1 MITITVPFD
10 NPLNQKT
17 YENIINSL
25 QFHQLQCT
33 CGHSGCLTIHGY
45 YTRSLKKD
53 DSGISLSICRVRCSH
68 CGRTHALLPSLLV
81 PYSQVSLQDQISII
95 SAYEASGDYEKIMA
109 GTPSVDENLIASII
123 KRYGKHWM
131 QKIRSFRIGLS
142 FPPRLV
148 KQCFSFF
155 GNQFMQIRQTPNI
168 LFLTPTQPYRKPL
181 LIPSILK
188 KTRFLKN

>member
-17 YENIINSL
+17 YENIINTL

-33 CGHSGCLTIHGY
+33 CGHSGCLTLHGY

-53 DSGISLSICRVRCSH
+53 DSEIPLSICRVRCSH

-95 SAYEASGDYEKIMA
+95 SAYEALEIRRKSWLELPPLMKISLR
-109 GTPSVDENLIASII
+109 PSSN
-123 KRYGKHWM
+123 GM
-131 QKIRSFRIGLS
+131 
-142 FPPRLV
+142 
-148 KQCFSFF
+148 
-155 GNQFMQIRQTPNI
+155 
-168 LFLTPTQPYRKPL
+168 
-181 LIPSILK
+181 
-188 KTRFLKN
+188 